1 MKYFEEKKIIRS
13 RLYSRTSV
21 VLLIILLLI
30 LGKAVWNIYGKEL
43 QSRKERDVAEKKL
56 TELKERESTL
66 KAQTEALKTDFGK
79 EEEIRSKFGVAKP
92 GEEVI
97 IVVPKEKEK
106 PQEEQGWFE
115 GIWQKIKSIFG

>member
-1 MKYFEEKKIIRS
+1 MKYFEDKKIIRS
-13 RLYSRTSV
+13 RVYSRTSV
-21 VLLIILLLI
+21 ILLAILLLI
-30 LGKAVWNIYGKEL
+30 LGKAVWKIYGKEL

-56 TELKERESTL
+56 VELKERESAL

-79 EEEIRSKFGVAKP
+79 EEEIRSKFSVAKP

-106 PQEEQGWFE
+106 PVEEVGFFE
-115 GIWQKIKSIFG
+115 SIWQKIKSWF